1 MKKSKILNF
10 NRNISYLFS
19 LLLNTETWS
28 KDVCD
33 LIDYDNDKLIINSLN
48 IKSTAYV
55 YRKSN
60 EVISSS
66 ERLNKEDQELL
77 FKIRI
82 SFGKK
87 KHLEIIR
94 NKYDLDENDNLINP
108 NPCFFLL
115 KPSKIDPKMNRYKL
129 NPGEIIKIGRITM
142 RIRDI
147 KFKKNNSNKK
157 LEEKNKI
164 EFKDKIFNENK
175 KMTRLETTE
184 DKTKYNEEYTKKKK
198 VGKKKTQKD
207 IFSKLE
213 KMRRVCRICYLEE
226 DENNEENPLVQP
238 CICTG
243 SVKFIHLTCLR
254 KWVSTRS
261 CVKIDTSSDC
271 SILLIKPVECELCKT
286 KFPDFIKFENRLLP
300 VIDFSQEY
308 DNYLTLESL
317 TLDRQNNKFIYVISL
332 DKERKIKIGRG
343 HEARVLLSDI
353 SVSRIHCIMTV
364 ENNQVFI
371 EDNDSK
377 FGTLILVQTPLIKI
391 SENLPLYI
399 QVGRTY
405 FECKL
410 IKPFKL
416 FGCCQTEE
424 KANIFYYYNQ
434 NEKFIKDNLG
444 MVIKPDL
451 SEIDSEEEAN
461 EDLVNNTFEQ
471 KCPLDIVNK
480 YKINSINEKIIYN
493 GDGDKMSDNE
503 YLLLK
508 HNKKKK
514 IIKKEMIYDSDEEK
528 KEEEEQNNN
537 NNNNEEENEEN
548 NNNENE
554 ENNDDYDDE
563 NNEDN
568 VTASLNDEDES
579 SEKSN
584 EENKNEERNNVNNNE
599 ENNNNENEIVVN
611 DDENNN

>member
-1 MKKSKILNF
+1 M
-10 NRNISYLFS
+10 
-19 LLLNTETWS
+19 LLNTETWS

-33 LIDYDNDKLIINSLN
+33 LIDYDNEKLITNKLN
-48 IKSTAYV
+48 IKSSSYI
-55 YRKSN
+55 YRKEN
-60 EVISSS
+60 EVISLE
-66 ERLNKEDQELL
+66 ERSNNTDEELL

-82 SFGKK
+82 GFGKK

-129 NPGEIIKIGRITM
+129 SPGEIIKIGRITM

-147 KFKKNNSNKK
+147 KFKKKKKEKKDNKENSNK
-157 LEEKNKI
+157 N
-164 EFKDKIFNENK
+164 NNNK
-175 KMTRLETTE
+175 KEKGNKKITRLETTE
-184 DKTKYNEEYTKKKK
+184 SKLNNNEEDFKKKSA
-198 VGKKKTQKD
+198 KKKTQKD

-213 KMRRVCRICYLEE
+213 KMKRVCRICYLEE
-226 DENNEENPLVQP
+226 DENNPENPLVQP

-271 SILLIKPVECELCKT
+271 SIFLIKPVECELCKT

-300 VIDFSQEY
+300 VIDFSNEF

-317 TLDRQNNKFIYVISL
+317 TLDRQNNKFIYAISL

-343 HEARVLLSDI
+343 HEAKVLLSDI
-353 SVSRIHCIMTV
+353 SVSRIHCIMIV
-364 ENNQVFI
+364 ENNQVFL

-377 FGTLILVQTPLIKI
+377 FGTLILVQTPNIKI

-399 QVGRTY
+399 QVGRTF

-416 FGCCQTEE
+416 FNCCEVEE
-424 KANIFYYYNQ
+424 KTNIFYYYNQ
-434 NEKFIKDNLG
+434 NEKFIKDHLG

-451 SEIDSEEEAN
+451 SDIDSEN
-461 EDLVNNTFEQ
+461 DPNDNLINNTFEQ
-471 KCPLDIVNK
+471 KFPLDIVNK
-480 YKINSINEKIIYN
+480 YKYSSINEKIIYN

-503 YLLLK
+503 YFLLK
-508 HNKKKK
+508 HNKMQKS
-514 IIKKEMIYDSDEEK
+514 IKKEMIYDSDEEK
-528 KEEEEQNNN
+528 KEEEDEKNNNENNN
-537 NNNNEEENEEN
+537 NDNINNNEN

-554 ENNDDYDDE
+554 EDNNNNNENDDYDDE

-568 VTASLNDEDES
+568 ATASLNDDDDE

-584 EENKNEERNNVNNNE
+584 DDKNSKNKNNE
-599 ENNNNENEIVVN
+599 QENNNNNGNQIV
-611 DDENNN
+611 NNA

>member
-1 MKKSKILNF
+1 M
-10 NRNISYLFS
+10 
-19 LLLNTETWS
+19 
-28 KDVCD
+28 
-33 LIDYDNDKLIINSLN
+33 
-48 IKSTAYV
+48 
-55 YRKSN
+55 
-60 EVISSS
+60 
-66 ERLNKEDQELL
+66 
-77 FKIRI
+77 
-82 SFGKK
+82 
-87 KHLEIIR
+87 EIIR
-94 NKYDLDENDNLINP
+94 NKYDLDENDNLVNP

-129 NPGEIIKIGRITM
+129 SPGEIVKIGRITM

-147 KFKKNNSNKK
+147 KFKKNMNNKI
-157 LEEKNKI
+157 EEKNKA
-164 EFKDKIFNENK
+164 ELKDKLDDHK

-184 DKTKYNEEYTKKKK
+184 DKTKNNEEYAHTQKK

-207 IFSKLE
+207 IFTKLE

-271 SILLIKPVECELCKT
+271 SIFLIKPVECELCKT

-317 TLDRQNNKFIYVISL
+317 TLDRQNNKFIYAISL

-377 FGTLILVQTPLIKI
+377 FGTLILVQTPVIKI

-410 IKPFKL
+410 VKPFKL
-416 FGCCQTEE
+416 FNCCDIEE

-434 NEKFIKDNLG
+434 NEKFIKDHLG

-461 EDLVNNTFEQ
+461 EDLINNTFEQ

-480 YKINSINEKIIYN
+480 YKINSLNEKIIFN

-537 NNNNEEENEEN
+537 NNNEENEEN
-548 NNNENE
+548 NNNNENDDND
-554 ENNDDYDDE
+554 NNDDYDDE

-568 VTASLNDEDES
+568 VTASLNDEDDS
-579 SEKSN
+579 SDKSN
-584 EENKNEERNNVNNNE
+584 EENKNEERNNVNDE

-611 DDENNN
+611 NDDNNN